1 MEQQISW
8 KKYGASNH
16 QDEKWRNNKPYDTHE
31 IHKLA
36 VATDYHLIPLHPL
49 LKKMYTTHFE
59 KYTTKQ
65 PYYVENAIKNKLHPI
80 LYCTST
86 KHL

>member
-1 MEQQISW
+1 MEQQKPW

-16 QDEKWRNNKPYDTHE
+16 QDEKLRNNKLYGRHE

-49 LKKMYTTHFE
+49 LKKCIQHIS
-59 KYTTKQ
+59 K
-65 PYYVENAIKNKLHPI
+65 
-80 LYCTST
+80 ST
-86 KHL
+86 PRNNHIM